1 MTDYRPQ
8 RKRIHYRSSN
18 DWVRYGNIVQ
28 VCIIRIRLTVDI
40 APICHQD
47 ESVRDM
53 ASVWMSY
60 RMKSGVMS
68 VALIAAW
75 RFEERQRLPDRRQM
89 LPRRYEVIGLS
100 RVSLSFVSRTLGTAV
115 TGRRTTPLPTTCCHK
130 LPPHCKAIVQCRHW
144 FYFAGETDY

>member
-1 MTDYRPQ
+1 MVTVRTFDRLSTAKKADTLQ
-8 RKRIHYRSSN
+8 VVKRLGSVWQY
-18 DWVRYGNIVQ
+18 IVQ

-68 VALIAAW
+68 VALISAW

-130 LPPHCKAIVQCRHW
+130 LPPHCKAIV
-144 FYFAGETDY
+144 